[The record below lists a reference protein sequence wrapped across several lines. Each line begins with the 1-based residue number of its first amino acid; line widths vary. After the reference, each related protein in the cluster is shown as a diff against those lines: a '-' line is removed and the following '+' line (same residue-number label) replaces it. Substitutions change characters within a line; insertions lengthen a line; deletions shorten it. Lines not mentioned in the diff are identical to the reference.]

1 MGTTTG
7 SRTVRLAAIVLA
19 AAVASSGCSFII
31 VRRPPEEKDPLR
43 WPRCTEHHLYP
54 LVDTAYA
61 VLAGAMTYTMA
72 TSHSDYRSLGLLVSL
87 PMLAG
92 LGTSSVYGWVY
103 TTRCG
108 TVREAYEKAA
118 EEGR

>member
-1 MGTTTG
+1 MKL
-7 SRTVRLAAIVLA
+7 RAIVLA
-19 AAVASSGCSFII
+19 AAVASSGCSFIM
-31 VRRPPEEKDPLR
+31 VRRASPEKDPLR

-54 LVDTAYA
+54 IVDTVYA
-61 VLAGAMTYTMA
+61 VLAGAMTYTLA
-72 TSHSDYRSLGLLVSL
+72 NSHDEFRGLGLIVSL

-92 LGTSSVYGWVY
+92 FASSGVHGWVT

-118 EEGR
+118 EQGR

>member
-1 MGTTTG
+1 MKL
-7 SRTVRLAAIVLA
+7 RAIVLA
-19 AAVASSGCSFII
+19 AAVASSGCSFVM
-31 VRRPPEEKDPLR
+31 VRRPPHEKDPLR

-54 LVDTAYA
+54 IVDTVYA
-61 VLAGAMTYTMA
+61 VLAGAMTYTLSK
-72 TSHSDYRSLGLLVSL
+72 SHDEWAGLGLIVSV

-92 LGTSSVYGWVY
+92 FGSSGVYGWIN